1 MLFEWAKQDSG
12 YGKIMMRVE
21 DFEEYRQINLALP
34 GLIHKMDESSQM
46 KKILNHV
53 CSSGGKKIRPL
64 ILMLSTE
71 VCGGDMNKS
80 IDAALAIELIHS
92 ASLIHD
98 DLLDGGILRRGMPSA
113 HEKYGVAAAL
123 LCGDFLISKAIT
135 LISSYGHDAV
145 YEFGSAGMYMAEGE
159 TIDIKSVNEEFRQ
172 KNYFDCINK
181 KTASLFASSAA
192 IGAYIAGCSKDEA
205 LRFHAFGE
213 NVGIAYQI
221 VDDLLE
227 FLEELEDKKST
238 QESVTL
244 PQIFNRALGREE
256 AVKRTIAEVYRYVGF
271 AKDLLSTFR
280 PCPAREKLLLITDY
294 ITVDLL
300 PGKI

>member
-1 MLFEWAKQDSG
+1 
-12 YGKIMMRVE
+12 MMRVE
-21 DFEEYRQINLALP
+21 DLEEYRQINIALAD
-34 GLIHKMDESSQM
+34 LIQKMDESSQM
-46 KKILNHV
+46 KKLLHHV

-71 VCGGDMNKS
+71 VCGGDKNKG

-98 DLLDGGILRRGMPSA
+98 DLLDGGILRRGIPSA
-113 HEKYGVAAAL
+113 HEKYGIAAAL

-145 YEFGSAGMYMAEGE
+145 HEFGSAGMQMAEGE

-172 KNYFDCINK
+172 KHYFDCINK

-244 PQIFNRALGREE
+244 PQIYGRTMGREE
-256 AVKRTIAEVYRYVGF
+256 AVERTIAEVHRYVGF
-271 AKDLLSTFR
+271 AKDLLSSFR
-280 PCPAREKLLLITDY
+280 PCAAREKLLLITDH
-294 ITVDLL
+294 ITIDLL
-300 PGKI
+300 PSRV

>member
-1 MLFEWAKQDSG
+1 MANQDIG
-12 YGKIMMRVE
+12 NDVIMTRVE
-21 DFEEYRQINLALP
+21 DFEEYRQINLALAD
-34 GLIHKMDESSQM
+34 LVQKMDDSSPM
-46 KKILNHV
+46 KKLLDHV

-71 VCGGDMNKS
+71 VCDGEKNKA

-98 DLLDGGILRRGMPSA
+98 DLLDGGILRRGIPSV
-113 HEKYGVAAAL
+113 HEKYGIAAAL

-135 LISSYGHDAV
+135 LISPYGHDAV
-145 YEFGSAGMYMAEGE
+145 HEFGSAGMHMAEGE
-159 TIDIKSVNEEFRQ
+159 TIDIRSMNEEFRL
-172 KNYFDCINK
+172 KHYFDCINK

-192 IGAYIAGCSKDEA
+192 IGAYIAGCSKDDA

-244 PQIFNRALGREE
+244 PQIYSRALGREQ
-256 AVKRTIAEVYRYVGF
+256 AVQRTIAEVHRYVGF
-271 AKDLLSTFR
+271 AKALLSSFKS
-280 PCPAREKLLLITDY
+280 CAAREKLLLITDH
-294 ITVDLL
+294 ITIDLL
-300 PGKI
+300 PSRV

>member
-21 DFEEYRQINLALP
+21 DFEEYRQINLALA
-34 GLIHKMDESSQM
+34 GLIHKMAESSQM
-46 KKILNHV
+46 KKMLNHV

-135 LISSYGHDAV
+135 LISSYGMMP
-145 YEFGSAGMYMAEGE
+145 FM
-159 TIDIKSVNEEFRQ
+159 
-172 KNYFDCINK
+172 
-181 KTASLFASSAA
+181 SSA
-192 IGAYIAGCSKDEA
+192 
-205 LRFHAFGE
+205 
-213 NVGIAYQI
+213 V
-221 VDDLLE
+221 
-227 FLEELEDKKST
+227 
-238 QESVTL
+238 QECKC
-244 PQIFNRALGREE
+244 GRGND
-256 AVKRTIAEVYRYVGF
+256 RY
-271 AKDLLSTFR
+271 KE
-280 PCPAREKLLLITDY
+280 C
-294 ITVDLL
+294 
-300 PGKI
+300 

>member
-1 MLFEWAKQDSG
+1 MLFIQAKQDSG
-12 YGKIMMRVE
+12 YDEIMMAIE
-21 DFEEYRQINLALP
+21 DFEEYRQINIALA

-46 KKILNHV
+46 KNMLSHV

-71 VCGGDMNKS
+71 ICGGDMRES

-113 HEKYGVAAAL
+113 HEKYGVSEAL

-135 LISSYGHDAV
+135 LISSYGHDAI
-145 YEFGSAGMYMAEGE
+145 YEFGSAGMHMAEGE
-159 TIDIKSVNEEFRQ
+159 TIDIKSMGEDFDQ
-172 KNYFDCINK
+172 KNYFTCINK

-213 NVGIAYQI
+213 NVGIAYQV

-227 FLEELEDKKST
+227 FLGELEDKKST
-238 QESVTL
+238 KESVTL
-244 PQIFNRALGREE
+244 PQIYDRALGREE
-256 AVKRTIAEVYRYVGF
+256 AVKRTIAEVHRYVGF
-271 AKDLLSTFR
+271 AKDLLNTFR
-280 PCPAREKLLLITDY
+280 PCAAREKLLLITDY

-300 PGKI
+300 PGEI

>member
-1 MLFEWAKQDSG
+1 
-12 YGKIMMRVE
+12 MRVE
-21 DFEEYRQINLALP
+21 DFEEYRQINSALTA
-34 GLIHKMDESSQM
+34 LIQDMDDSSPM
-46 KKILNHV
+46 KKMLNHV

-71 VCGGDMNKS
+71 VCGGDKEGS

-92 ASLIHD
+92 ASLVHD

-113 HEKYGVAAAL
+113 HEKYGIAAAL
-123 LCGDFLISKAIT
+123 LCGDFLISKAT
-135 LISSYGHDAV
+135 ALISSYGGDAV

-159 TIDIKSVNEEFRQ
+159 TIDIRSVEEEFMQ
-172 KNYFDCINK
+172 KNYFECINK

-192 IGAYIAGCSKDEA
+192 IGAYIAGCGRDEA
-205 LRFHAFGE
+205 LKFHAFGE

-227 FLEELEDKKST
+227 FLEELDDKKST

-244 PQIFNRALGREE
+244 PQIYGRNVGRDE
-256 AVKRTIAEVYRYVGF
+256 AVGKTIAEVQKYVGF
-271 AKDLLSTFR
+271 AKELLSTFR
-280 PCPAREKLLLITDY
+280 PCEAREKLLFITNY

-300 PGKI
+300 PKKT